1 MFEKTEK
8 KSQTSKNTCFLTD
21 VSRYKI
27 HQAIRVKTDIMI
39 LSVVIN
45 ILWLERKGFKGCEK
59 WRGWIIDT
67 KM

>member
-8 KSQTSKNTCFLTD
+8 KSQTSKNTGFLTD

-39 LSVVIN
+39 LSSDKYFVVGT
-45 ILWLERKGFKGCEK
+45 ETFKGVREVA
-59 WRGWIIDT
+59 WVDY
-67 KM
+67 